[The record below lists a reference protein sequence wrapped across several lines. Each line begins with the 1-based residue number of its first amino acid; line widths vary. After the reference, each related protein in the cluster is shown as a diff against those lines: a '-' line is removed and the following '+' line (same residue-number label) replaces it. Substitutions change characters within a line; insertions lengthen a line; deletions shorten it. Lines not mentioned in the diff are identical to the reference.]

1 MSIRELLFA
10 VADIWM
16 IAVGYTCGI
25 KFIRNHKNYLLGIEW
40 MIVATS
46 GTNFLIYGLIKA
58 GHDSPMYHFAYFLD
72 AFSRSVGITLILV
85 LGLMKVTHRYKPSV
99 AVDIGAFALAA
110 VVGFVLSSFAEQIG
124 TPGKIFY
131 IVVNVL
137 TTIFLIYFVARLW
150 NIGERGHAVW
160 AGIATACGFVIAA
173 IYDFVHIPGDD
184 SEHTIFYIFA
194 LSTWGLQMFT
204 YFRAYRAFDA
214 HNKRVDA
221 QAVGAG
227 ASVTARP

>member
-1 MSIRELLFA
+1 
-10 VADIWM
+10 V
-16 IAVGYTCGI
+16 VGLMGL
-25 KFIRNHKNYLLGIEW
+25 LLG
-40 MIVATS
+40 
-46 GTNFLIYGLIKA
+46 FGLLL
-58 GHDSPMYHFAYFLD
+58 GVPML
-72 AFSRSVGITLILV
+72 
-85 LGLMKVTHRYKPSV
+85 
-99 AVDIGAFALAA
+99 AVVALAA
-110 VVGFVLSSFAEQIG
+110 VVGFVLSTFAEQIG

-137 TTIFLIYFVARLW
+137 TTMFLIYFVARLW
-150 NIGERGHAVW
+150 NIDERGHAVW
-160 AGIATACGFVIAA
+160 AAVATACGFVIAA

-204 YFRAYRAFDA
+204 YYRAYRAFDA

-221 QAVGAG
+221 EAAGVG

>member
-1 MSIRELLFA
+1 MSIKELLFA

-16 IAVGYTCGI
+16 IAVGYTYGI
-25 KFIRNHKNYLLGIEW
+25 KFIRNYKNYLLGIEW
-40 MIVATS
+40 IIVATS

-85 LGLMKVTHRYKPSV
+85 LGLMKVTHRYKPAV

-110 VVGFVLSSFAEQIG
+110 VVGFVLSTFAEQIG
-124 TPGKIFY
+124 TPGKVFY

-137 TTIFLIYFVARLW
+137 TTMFLIYFVTRLW
-150 NIGERGHAVW
+150 NIGERGHAAW
-160 AGIATACGFVIAA
+160 AALATAFAFVIAA

-204 YFRAYRAFDA
+204 YYRAYRAFDA
-214 HNKRVDA
+214 HNKRIDA
-221 QAVGAG
+221 PAVG
-227 ASVTARP
+227 ASVTARS

>member
-1 MSIRELLFA
+1 MSIKELLFA

-16 IAVGYTCGI
+16 IAVGFTYGI
-25 KFIRNHKNYLLGIEW
+25 KFIRNYKNYLLGIEW

-46 GTNFLIYGLIKA
+46 GSNFLIYGLIKA
-58 GHDSPMYHFAYFLD
+58 GHDSPMYTFAYFLD

-110 VVGFVLSSFAEQIG
+110 VVGFLLSQFAEQIG
-124 TPGKIFY
+124 VPGKIFY

-137 TTIFLIYFVARLW
+137 TTIFLIYFVNRLW
-150 NIGERGHAVW
+150 GIGERGHAAW
-160 AGIATACGFVIAA
+160 AGVATACGFVISST
-173 IYDFVHIPGDD
+173 YDFVHIPGDD
-184 SEHTIFYIFA
+184 AEHTIFYIFA
-194 LSTWGLQMFT
+194 LSTWGLQMFA

-221 QAVGAG
+221 QAVSGG
-227 ASVTARP
+227 ASVTA

>member
-1 MSIRELLFA
+1 
-10 VADIWM
+10 
-16 IAVGYTCGI
+16 
-25 KFIRNHKNYLLGIEW
+25 

-46 GTNFLIYGLIKA
+46 GSNFLVYGLIKA
-58 GHDSPMYHFAYFLD
+58 GHDSPMYALAYFLD

-110 VVGFVLSSFAEQIG
+110 VVGFLLSQFARRSAP
-124 TPGKIFY
+124 PGKIFY

-137 TTIFLIYFVARLW
+137 TTGYLIYFVTRLW

-160 AGIATACGFVIAA
+160 AALATACGFVIAA
-173 IYDFVHIPGDD
+173 TYDFVHIPGDD
-184 SEHTIFYIFA
+184 AEHTILYIFA

-214 HNKRVDA
+214 YNKRVDA
-221 QAVGAG
+221 QAVRAP
-227 ASVTARP
+227 ATA

>member
-16 IAVGYTCGI
+16 ITVGFTFGI
-25 KFIRNHKNYLLGIEW
+25 KFIRNYKNYLLGLEW
-40 MIVATS
+40 IIVATS

-58 GHDSPMYHFAYFLD
+58 GHDSPMYSFAYFLD

-85 LGLMKVTHRYKPSV
+85 LGLMSVTHRYKPSA
-99 AVDIGAFALAA
+99 AVDIAAFALAGA
-110 VVGFVLSSFAEQIG
+110 AGFVLSQFADEIG

-137 TTIFLIYFVARLW
+137 TTLFLAYFAKRLW
-150 NIGERGHAVW
+150 DIGERGHAIWTAV
-160 AGIATACGFVIAA
+160 ATACGFVIAS

-184 SEHTIFYIFA
+184 AEHTLFYIGA

-214 HNKRVDA
+214 HNQRTDA
-221 QAVGAG
+221 RAVNGTP
-227 ASVTARP
+227 VTA